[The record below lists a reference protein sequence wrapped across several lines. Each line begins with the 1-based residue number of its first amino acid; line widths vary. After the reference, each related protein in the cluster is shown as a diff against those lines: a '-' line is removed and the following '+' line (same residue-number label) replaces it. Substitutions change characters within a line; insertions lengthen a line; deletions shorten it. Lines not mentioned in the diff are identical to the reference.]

1 MLGATLAELA
11 AAAVMRILMRKFRA
25 SVAPVLL
32 PRLHDLAPEDRDW
45 CISEALAVTP
55 SYLLFSFFCFRF
67 SLSVNFAF
75 FCVSFLPLSFFPLSP
90 IFYLLSHDVI
100 RL

>member
-1 MLGATLAELA
+1 MQKWGRSVVVDARLA
-11 AAAVMRILMRKFRA
+11 AVVI
-25 SVAPVLL
+25 
-32 PRLHDLAPEDRDW
+32 
-45 CISEALAVTP
+45 VTTGSSACWPP
-55 SYLLFSFFCFRF
+55 SYLLFSFFRFRF